1 MQKGP
6 GSRSHG
12 SGWVRGTSELLMVF
26 ERNRVVCIHPPIKK
40 RTMKPETAT
49 PPHALFIAPDPVHH
63 LKNRNPEPQVQTCN
77 RLSHNPAPLLT
88 TYTGLSE
95 EGCERLC
102 LELLC
107 ECQLKSCLQYK
118 PKADRSL
125 KSAIGNRSLQVSLQ
139 VALQVALSGRFI
151 HMYKYPH
158 AYVCTYISI

>member
-1 MQKGP
+1 
-6 GSRSHG
+6 
-12 SGWVRGTSELLMVF
+12 MVF
-26 ERNRVVCIHPPIKK
+26 ERSRVVCIHPPIKK
-40 RTMKPETAT
+40 RTMKPETGT

-139 VALQVALSGRFI
+139 VALQVARSGRFI